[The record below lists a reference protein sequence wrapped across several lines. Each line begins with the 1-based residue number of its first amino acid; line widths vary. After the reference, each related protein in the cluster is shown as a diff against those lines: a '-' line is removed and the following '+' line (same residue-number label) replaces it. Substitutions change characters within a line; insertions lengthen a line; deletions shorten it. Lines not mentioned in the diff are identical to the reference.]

1 LAEETSQFTLALR
14 NHFVEKLFMLHQ
26 FTVGKHY
33 LITVWSNANIDLFCL
48 VGESGLDGTKV
59 LPEAVSKPSGRGGEA
74 IGAMYSAL
82 SSYPGKAWLVS
93 TGTLTNIAL
102 LYAVYP
108 HLVDQIAGLSIMGG
122 SVGGF
127 FTHAPLGRLSTR
139 LKLRKNLHRDFPE
152 GLPDDSDLTIPEVAK
167 HFKELGILEGAENI
181 ADEQIHLFLEQ
192 ARLSFGNSS
201 PFSEFNVR

>member
-1 LAEETSQFTLALR
+1 
-14 NHFVEKLFMLHQ
+14 
-26 FTVGKHY
+26 
-33 LITVWSNANIDLFCL
+33 
-48 VGESGLDGTKV
+48 
-59 LPEAVSKPSGRGGEA
+59 
-74 IGAMYSAL
+74 
-82 SSYPGKAWLVS
+82 
-93 TGTLTNIAL
+93 
-102 LYAVYP
+102 
-108 HLVDQIAGLSIMGG
+108 MGG

-167 HFKELGILEGAENI
+167 HFKELGILEETENM